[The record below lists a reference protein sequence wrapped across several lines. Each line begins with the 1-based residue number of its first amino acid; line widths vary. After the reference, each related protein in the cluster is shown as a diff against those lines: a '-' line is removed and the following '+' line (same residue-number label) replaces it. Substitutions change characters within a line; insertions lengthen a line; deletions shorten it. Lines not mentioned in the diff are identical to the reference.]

1 LGDESSSE
9 ASKDNQALK
18 TRAKR
23 SRKKG
28 GRGRRSLPSNLETV
42 GMGTAVVESAD
53 LGQTVC
59 SWRGD
64 ELKPI
69 GEEWSERLEQMCKS
83 CQFCR
88 FWSWSIPES
97 SDSSHE
103 EGLSKVPVTRCS

>member
-1 LGDESSSE
+1 
-9 ASKDNQALK
+9 
-18 TRAKR
+18 
-23 SRKKG
+23 
-28 GRGRRSLPSNLETV
+28 
-42 GMGTAVVESAD
+42 MGTAAVESAD

-59 SWRGD
+59 SCCGD

-69 GEEWSERLEQMCKS
+69 GEEWSERLEQIL
-83 CQFCR
+83 CR

>member
-1 LGDESSSE
+1 
-9 ASKDNQALK
+9 
-18 TRAKR
+18 
-23 SRKKG
+23 
-28 GRGRRSLPSNLETV
+28 
-42 GMGTAVVESAD
+42 MGTAVVESAD

-69 GEEWSERLEQMCKS
+69 GEEWSERLDQM
-83 CQFCR
+83 FCR
-88 FWSWSIPES
+88 FWSWSIQES